1 MHNTTIPIGNYGL
14 SNQGMMK
21 TIYRRGL
28 SNRYGS
34 MMQAIAGIHYN
45 FSFSDNFLK
54 ILADSNSHNLKEL
67 KNEVYLGIAR
77 NFRRYGWLYLLLY
90 GTIFQNHKSLFK
102 SVLKFCLGSLVVTQI
117 LRFQ

>member
-1 MHNTTIPIGNYGL
+1 MASEHALSDRFRGDIPIGNYGT

-45 FSFSDNFLK
+45 FSFSDSFCKFLQT
-54 ILADSNSHNLKEL
+54 
-67 KNEVYLGIAR
+67 
-77 NFRRYGWLYLLLY
+77 
-90 GTIFQNHKSLFK
+90 TIPL
-102 SVLKFCLGSLVVTQI
+102 I
-117 LRFQ
+117 